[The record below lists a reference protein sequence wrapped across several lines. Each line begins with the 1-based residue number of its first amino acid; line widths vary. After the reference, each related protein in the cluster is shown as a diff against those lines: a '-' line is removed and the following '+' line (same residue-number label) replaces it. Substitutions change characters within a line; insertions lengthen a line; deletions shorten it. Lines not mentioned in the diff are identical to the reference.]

1 MDLVISEV
9 FSYINDS
16 MIHQY
21 SFSLALREVSGLNL
35 NAITLENA
43 MPCAVIACIIRAGGC

>member
-9 FSYINDS
+9 FSYLNDS